1 MQKETFW
8 FKSRIQMYLNT
19 KFKINTELLSR
30 ENILFDDYYPCNQ
43 QDFWVSQVRH
53 WAIPEIRCTPP
64 KEDMGM

>member
-1 MQKETFW
+1 
-8 FKSRIQMYLNT
+8 MYLNT